1 MPWIKH
7 NPNPAH
13 KETIDCVVRA
23 ISVAEGISWDEAFKA
38 LTEQAYREKDM
49 LSYNPTWANY
59 LRDRGYELYGLPN
72 TCPRCYTVADFA
84 YDHPNGTYVLGTGSH
99 AIAVIDGNYIDT
111 WDSGNEVPMYF
122 FKKGDVNNVRS
133 EQEWDNIQQ
142 SSNSADTNT
151 NKLSATTAMPVQPN
165 TGSVGAGGSGSQ
177 GIPVN
182 VPQ

>member
-49 LSYNPTWANY
+49 PSYNPTWANY

-72 TCPRCYTVADFA
+72 TCPRCYTVADFS

-122 FKKGDVNNVRS
+122 FKKGDNNNEFPEPVRT
-133 EQEWDNIQQ
+133 EQ
-142 SSNSADTNT
+142 STSNTTDPTA
-151 NKLSATTAMPVQPN
+151 NKLSAAGTMPVQPN
-165 TGSVGAGGSGSQ
+165 PGSVGTGGGGSQ

-182 VPQ
+182 LP